1 MQLIVRGNRTHVLDV
16 AASANVE
23 VLRAQLAQLE
33 VRLRLFRPKMFKRLS
48 CQGVDAE
55 ELNLFCSGAPL
66 EVRNGHWCQ
75 ESVCIHDQGESAVFV
90 GFLPFA
96 SLLDYYHGF
105 IREAGPAHSQP
116 LYGGNV

>member
-16 AASANVE
+16 SATANVE

-33 VRLRLFRPKMFKRLS
+33 VREIRSFRPKMFKRLS

-66 EVRNGHWCQ
+66 EVRKW
-75 ESVCIHDQGESAVFV
+75 ILF
-90 GFLPFA
+90 
-96 SLLDYYHGF
+96 
-105 IREAGPAHSQP
+105 
-116 LYGGNV
+116 